1 MQNAT
6 CLKRDPSIWIILQSD
21 RTDASTGYRGKVYE
35 VGWYRKKRRNGV
47 KEKGRKEGRVL
58 SCAGS

>member
-1 MQNAT
+1 MT
-6 CLKRDPSIWIILQSD
+6 CLKRDDQGPSIWIILQSD

-47 KEKGRKEGRVL
+47 KERGRKDVF
-58 SCAGS
+58 